1 MKVSGVLW
9 SIFLC
14 KSLCYLALVARVGKH
29 GAQLA
34 SFQHVFLHSSF
45 RKTSAMCKL
54 NRVKSKSSSWCL
66 SIYSICCPTFRSAT
80 SSATPSL
87 CKTAAKKKHQVRSNG
102 QTGAACVRLPLIC
115 WPSMFGRP
123 IPTQKWLFKRQV
135 ALNIA
140 KQQFSG
146 MGFKKN
152 KASQKQIFKA
162 STKKILKDQMCIYN
176 IYIYS
181 YFLRWCS
188 VLPLVKACGFW
199 ISRSSSPLVPWSSG
213 PLVPWSFRPGA
224 LKQFWVRS
232 SQS

>member
-45 RKTSAMCKL
+45 RKASAMCKL

-66 SIYSICCPTFRSAT
+66 SIYSICCPSFRSAT

-87 CKTAAKKKHQVRSNG
+87 CKTAAINFRQVRSNG

-123 IPTQKWLFKRQV
+123 ISTQKWLFKRQV

-152 KASQKQIFKA
+152 KASQKQVFKA
-162 STKKILKDQMCIYN
+162 STKKILKDQ
-176 IYIYS
+176 IYIYIHIS
-181 YFLRWCS
+181 CAGAVFCPLSRLVVFES
-188 VLPLVKACGFW
+188 PGPRVLWSLGPLV
-199 ISRSSSPLVPWSSG
+199 LWSSG
-213 PLVPWSFRPGA
+213 PLVIPSWC
-224 LKQFWVRS
+224 LKTVLS
-232 SQS
+232 KV